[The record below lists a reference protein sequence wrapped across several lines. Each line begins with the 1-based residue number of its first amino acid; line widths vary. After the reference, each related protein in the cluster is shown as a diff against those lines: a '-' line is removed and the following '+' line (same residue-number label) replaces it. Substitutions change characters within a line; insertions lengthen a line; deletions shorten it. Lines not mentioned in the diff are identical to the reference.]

1 MQKNLLPNQEEK
13 KMNLITK
20 NSVNNCYFTLT
31 EKATLTSPY
40 YLFVLESIDSGK
52 VTIFS
57 ADDISSNTDRY
68 NKFIITET
76 GSTTN
81 YTAGTISLTVGEYNY
96 TAYEMTGRTNLDISG
111 TTGIVEVG
119 QIFVSGSTSTSY
131 TYTDTDDDET
141 AVYFNN

>member
-1 MQKNLLPNQEEK
+1 
-13 KMNLITK
+13 MNLIIK
-20 NSVNNCYFTLT
+20 NSVTPCYFTLT

-40 YLFVLESIDSGK
+40 FLFKLESIDSGK
-52 VTIFS
+52 ITIFS
-57 ADDISSNTDRY
+57 ATDVSSNIDRY
-68 NKFIITET
+68 NKFMITET
-76 GSTTN
+76 SGATN
-81 YTAGTISLTVGEYNY
+81 FTAGTISLTAGEYNY

-131 TYTDTDDDET
+131 TYTGTDDDES